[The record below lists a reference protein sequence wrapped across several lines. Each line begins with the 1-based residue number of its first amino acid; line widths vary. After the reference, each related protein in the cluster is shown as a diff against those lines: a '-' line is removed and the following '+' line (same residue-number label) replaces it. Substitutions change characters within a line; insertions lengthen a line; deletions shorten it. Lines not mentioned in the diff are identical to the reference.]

1 MIFLMSDSTVAYLT
15 ITAYRCM
22 EMALKDGNVALEDVG
37 YINAHGTS
45 TQLNDKIETKA
56 IKDVF
61 GDHAYKLKVEINI
74 ILVRDHYLYSIS
86 YNTFFS
92 HNCTW

>member
-1 MIFLMSDSTVAYLT
+1 MYFISDGF
-15 ITAYRCM
+15 RCM

-61 GDHAYKLKVEINI
+61 GDHAYKLKVGN
-74 ILVRDHYLYSIS
+74 Y
-86 YNTFFS
+86 FFNECLLS
-92 HNCTW
+92 ENYA